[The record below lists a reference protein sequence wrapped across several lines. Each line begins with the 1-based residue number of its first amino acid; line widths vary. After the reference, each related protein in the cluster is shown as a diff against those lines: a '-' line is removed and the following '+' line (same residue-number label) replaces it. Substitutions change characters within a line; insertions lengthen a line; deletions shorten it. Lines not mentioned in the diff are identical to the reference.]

1 MSLFDFI
8 NAMSAIAS
16 NSAQKREEN
25 HSVEHSSPTVVVT
38 DPSDEGT
45 LDERADRA
53 ESVDE
58 ADYCRGCIAPVH
70 FAELT
75 RKRAAQNDIRTAV
88 QETDYNHRYRVHC
101 NAHIRRR

>member
-8 NAMSAIAS
+8 NAMSTIAS

-38 DPSDEGT
+38 DPSDKRT
-45 LDERADRA
+45 LNERADRA
-53 ESVDE
+53 EAVDKT
-58 ADYCRGCIAPVH
+58 DYGRGCIATVH

-75 RKRAAQNDIRTAV
+75 RKRAAQDDVRTAI
-88 QETDYNHRYRVHC
+88 QEADYNHRYRVHC
-101 NAHIRRR
+101 DAHIRRR